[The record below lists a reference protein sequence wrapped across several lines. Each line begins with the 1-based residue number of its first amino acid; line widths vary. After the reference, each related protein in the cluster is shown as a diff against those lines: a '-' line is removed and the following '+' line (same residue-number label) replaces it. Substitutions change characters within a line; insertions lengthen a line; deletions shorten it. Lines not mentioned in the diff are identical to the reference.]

1 MVWPSMP
8 VNYNTS
14 DQDYIAAVWVGPLLF
29 IIYIIYIYDLHNSS
43 QILSFICFADDSNL
57 FFTHRDPRTL
67 ILTQWIKNL
76 KLIFID
82 YKYGRIWY
90 QCKGNDM
97 RIIITLIPNKKKI
110 WSAEIANQKLLRRP
124 SRNLTRTR
132 LWKTQICDVI
142 LWATLSIADDVL

>member
-1 MVWPSMP
+1 MGENEYGESGHLSIF
-8 VNYNTS
+8 T
-14 DQDYIAAVWVGPLLF
+14 LLK
-29 IIYIIYIYDLHNSS
+29 H
-43 QILSFICFADDSNL
+43 
-57 FFTHRDPRTL
+57 
-67 ILTQWIKNL
+67 L

-142 LWATLSIADDVL
+142 LWATLSKADDVLYSNVQVLSALIFSYMRVLLIVNMDVII